1 MDFETLI
8 FGDED
13 PYLVKTQAPVQ
24 RPDPTARPAPVERPG
39 TRAPAPP
46 RFQFKPEGAPPMQAP
61 QATPPTAPAEKPGMR
76 TLKDSEFEDLIFG
89 DGTPTPQR
97 PAQAPGKPSPFPGFK
112 PIEKEGWGE
121 WFVNNVMGRKDPR
134 FGDLP
139 SIRTELER
147 EYDAGRA
154 PENFKK
160 YWKIV
165 GGAALTA
172 DDEAQGNIV
181 KNALGDKF
189 IGLEKDAHGAVVVN
203 YRDAGGLPKK
213 AYVNRPGL
221 EGEDIRDF
229 VGQMAPYALMAR
241 MTGGIMPG
249 NGLMGMTGQGL
260 GAGAVSMLQDTGAF
274 MLGSEKAPDP
284 MKAGVVG
291 TMTAGVHGLAP
302 IVGNLWRKF
311 VTEPGLFNR
320 SSGQLT
326 PRGVEAAQ
334 KAGLNPTD
342 LTQEISEQFAKEY
355 ARTGSNPVVGRT
367 VATQEFNIPVSRG
380 ELTKKPNL
388 LADEETMFRGNR
400 GPAAQELMEKHR
412 DLQRQRIADA
422 VAGDGPASIARQI
435 APSRGTGNAAPVA
448 IGENIQG
455 GLQAARETAKGIE
468 KEAWKNVGPLYGT
481 EDAFNALPRFTAEA
495 IGEMAPGITKDTT
508 PMTARMLDT
517 LRKLKAGDPLQEADE
532 FLGGAMQPELDT
544 VRRSLLAMMEGAQ
557 GTDKKAAGRIYGAYN
572 SWIKEME
579 DQALLIGDAG
589 TFEAMRAARDATS
602 GWRNIFS
609 ERDFRGASEPSR
621 RIVQGI
627 LDKTDSPEGIVRQ
640 LFGVTPDANIKPGAV
655 DAVRLIK
662 RGVQTYLPE
671 DQAKSVIDDLKLGYW
686 LNLTKE
692 GTGAVKTPTMLAQNI
707 DKALTKQTTAI
718 RELFTPDEVALMRR
732 FSAAMKDIAYKPPN
746 PSGTGYTVQQFA
758 GQAIRA
764 VMQSLAVADGPL
776 ARLMG
781 LTISATPVLNGL
793 RNVVG
798 RQSAQ
803 RAINPSVP
811 SGPVGPVGPLSPR
824 TPFGSLTPIGSA
836 ITDAR
841 RERNP

>member
-13 PYLVKTQAPVQ
+13 PHLIKTQAPVQ
-24 RPDPTARPAPVERPG
+24 RPDPIARPAPVERPG
-39 TRAPAPP
+39 SRAPAPP

-61 QATPPTAPAEKPGMR
+61 QAAPPTAPAEKPGMR
-76 TLKDSEFEDLIFG
+76 SLKDSEFEDLIFG

-97 PAQAPGKPSPFPGFK
+97 PAQAPGKTPPFPGFK

-221 EGEDIRDF
+221 EGEDVRDF

-241 MTGGIMPG
+241 MTGGVMPG

-260 GAGAVSMLQDTGAF
+260 GAGAVSVLQDTGAF

-291 TMTAGVHGLAP
+291 TMTAGLHGLAP

-334 KAGLNPTD
+334 KAGLNPD
-342 LTQEISEQFAKEY
+342 ELTAQISEQFAKEY
-355 ARTGSNPVVGRT
+355 ARTGNPALSGQT
-367 VATQEFNIPVSRG
+367 VAGREFDLPITRG
-380 ELTKKPNL
+380 QLTKRPDY
-388 LADEETMFRGNR
+388 LANEEAMRRNILGDPAREIMKGND
-400 GPAAQELMEKHR
+400 
-412 DLQRQRIADA
+412 DLQRQRVAEA
-422 VAGDGPASIARQI
+422 VMGDGPKSIAARI
-435 APSRGTGNAAPVA
+435 APSRGGDVPPVV
-448 IGENIQG
+448 IGRNIQG
-455 GLQAARETAKGIE
+455 GLQAARETAKDIE
-468 KEAWKNVGPLYGT
+468 KEAWKNVGPVYGT
-481 EDAFNALPRFTAEA
+481 GPAFDSLPRFTAEA
-495 IGEMAPGITKDTT
+495 IGEMAPGITKETT

-544 VRRSLLAMMEGAQ
+544 VRRSLLSMMKGAQ
-557 GTDKKAAGRIYGAYN
+557 GADKQAAGRVYGAYN
-572 SWIKEME
+572 SWIKSME
-579 DQALLIGDAG
+579 EQALLIGDEG
-589 TFEAMRAARDATS
+589 TYAAMRAARDATS

-609 ERDFRGASEPSR
+609 ERDFRGASEPGR
-621 RIVQGI
+621 RFVQNI
-627 LDKTDSPEGIVRQ
+627 LDKTDSPESIVRQ
-640 LFGVTPDANIKPGAV
+640 LFGQTPQADIKPGAIE
-655 DAVRLIK
+655 AVRLIK

-671 DQAKSVIDDLKLGYW
+671 DQAKVVVDDLKLGYW
-686 LNLTKE
+686 LNLTKDPA
-692 GTGAVKTPTMLAQNI
+692 GNVRTPTMLAKNI
-707 DKALTKQTTAI
+707 DQALQKQTSAM

-732 FSAAMKDIAYKPPN
+732 FSYAMKQIAYKDPN
-746 PSGTGYTVQQFA
+746 PSGTSYNVAQFTKNA
-758 GQAIRA
+758 GQALLRL
-764 VMQSLAVADGPL
+764 LAVQEGPL
-776 ARLMG
+776 AKVMSMALG
-781 LTISATPVLNGL
+781 STPVINQI
-793 RNVVG
+793 G
-798 RQSAQ
+798 RVSAQSAV
-803 RAINPSVP
+803 NPRIP
-811 SGPVGPVGPLSPR
+811 SRNPPVA
-824 TPFGSLTPIGSA
+824 PFGAA

>member
-13 PYLVKTQAPVQ
+13 PGLIKTQAPVQ
-24 RPDPTARPAPVERPG
+24 RPDPIPRPAPVARPD

-46 RFQFKPEGAPPMQAP
+46 RFQFKPEGAPPMAPQAP
-61 QATPPTAPAEKPGMR
+61 QQAAPDKPGMR
-76 TLKDSEFEDLIFG
+76 SLKDSDLEDLIFG

-97 PAQAPGKPSPFPGFK
+97 PAAKPQQAAPFPGFK

-154 PENFKK
+154 PENFKA
-160 YWKIV
+160 YWKTAL
-165 GGAALTA
+165 GAALTA

-181 KNALGDKF
+181 KNALGDRF
-189 IGLEKDAHGAVVVN
+189 IGLEKDAHGAVIVN

-229 VGQMAPYALMAR
+229 VGQMAPYALIGR

-274 MLGSEKAPDP
+274 LMGSEKAPDP

-291 TMTAGVHGLAP
+291 TLTAGVHGLAP

-326 PRGVEAAQ
+326 PRGVEAA
-334 KAGLNPTD
+334 KSAGLNPAE

-355 ARTGSNPVVGRT
+355 ARIGNPAVSGQT
-367 VATQEFNIPVSRG
+367 VAGREFDLPITRG
-380 ELTKKPNL
+380 QLTKRPDY
-388 LADEETMFRGNR
+388 LANEEAMRRNILGD
-400 GPAAQELMEKHR
+400 PAREIMKGHD
-412 DLQRQRIADA
+412 DLQRQRIVDA
-422 VAGDGPASIARQI
+422 VTGDGPTSIAGRI
-435 APSRGTGNAAPVA
+435 APTRGNGNTPPIA

-455 GLQAARETAKGIE
+455 GLQAAREAAKGTE
-468 KEAWKNVGPLYGT
+468 REAWAKVGPVYGS
-481 EDAFNALPRFTAEA
+481 EPAFNSLPRFTAEA
-495 IGEMAPGITKDTT
+495 IGEMAPGITKETT
-508 PMTARMLDT
+508 PMTSRMLDM

-544 VRRSLLAMMEGAQ
+544 VRRSLLSMMKGAEGA
-557 GTDKKAAGRIYGAYN
+557 DKQAAGRVYGAYN
-572 SWIKEME
+572 KWLQSME
-579 DQALLIGDAG
+579 EQFLLNADRGSY
-589 TFEAMRAARDATS
+589 EAMRAARDATAS
-602 GWRNIFS
+602 WRGIFS
-609 ERDFRGASEPSR
+609 ERDFRGTSEPGR
-621 RIVQGI
+621 RFVQNI
-627 LDKTDSPEGIVRQ
+627 MDKTDSPEGIVRQ
-640 LFGVTPDANIKPGAV
+640 LFGQTPQADIKPGAIE
-655 DAVRLIK
+655 AVRLIK

-671 DQAKSVIDDLKLGYW
+671 DQAKAVVDDLKLGYW
-686 LNLTKE
+686 LNLTKDPA
-692 GTGAVKTPTMLAQNI
+692 GNVRTPTMIAKNI
-707 DKALTKQTTAI
+707 DQALQKQQSAM
-718 RELFTPDEVALMRR
+718 RELYQPNEIALMRR
-732 FSAAMKDIAYKPPN
+732 FSFAMKQIAYKDPN
-746 PSGTGYTVQQFA
+746 PSGTSYNVAQFTKNA
-758 GQAIRA
+758 GQALLRL
-764 VMQSLAVADGPL
+764 LAVQEGPL
-776 ARLMG
+776 AKVMSMALG
-781 LTISATPVLNGL
+781 STPIINQ
-793 RNVVG
+793 VG
-798 RQSAQ
+798 RVSAQSAV
-803 RAINPSVP
+803 NPRIP
-811 SGPVGPVGPLSPR
+811 SRNPPLG
-824 TPFGSLTPIGSA
+824 PFGAA